1 MGSFIINGG
10 HKLYGEIAVDGAKN
24 GVLPILAATL
34 LTDEECIIHN
44 CPFLTDVEMTKQILE
59 LLGCKVASQ
68 EKTVIVDPSCADN
81 TEIPE
86 PLMRKMRSSIVFLG
100 AIAARNGR
108 ALVSSPGGCEIG
120 SRPIDLHLYALRRLG
135 INIAENGGKLVCE
148 CGRPTGCEVVL
159 SFPSVGATENIIL
172 AAARAAGETVIVN
185 AAREP
190 EICDL
195 AAVINKMGGKVRGAG
210 DSTIVIEGVERLHG
224 FEHTVLPDRIAAATF
239 LSAAAAVGGKLRLSS
254 VIPMHLIPIMCALE
268 EMGCRI
274 SFDESSCQIERIG
287 RLRPVKSVRTMPY
300 PGYPTD
306 AQAPLMAATCIA
318 DGTSVFIES
327 IFDSRLKHVGELNR
341 LGARISTEGRV
352 AVVEGVKRLSGAAV
366 NSTDLRGGAAL
377 VVAGMAAEGVTTVRC
392 TEHIDRGYGKIEE
405 TLTSVGARISRIDTA
420 SEVDDR
426 YMSA

>member
-1 MGSFIINGG
+1 MNSFIINGG
-10 HKLYGEIAVDGAKN
+10 NKLYGEIAVDGAKN

-34 LTDEECIIHN
+34 LTDEECVIHN
-44 CPFLTDVEMTKQILE
+44 CPRLTDVEITKQILE
-59 LLGCKVASQ
+59 LLGCKVTSQ
-68 EKTVIVDPSCADN
+68 GNTVTVDPVCADN

-100 AIAARNGR
+100 AISGRNGR
-108 ALVSSPGGCEIG
+108 AMMSSPGGCEIG

-135 INIAENGGKLVCE
+135 INIAENGGKLICE
-148 CGRPTGCEVVL
+148 CGRPTGCEIVL

-172 AAARAAGETVIVN
+172 AAAKAVGETVIVN

-210 DSTIVIEGVERLHG
+210 DSTIIIEGVEKLHG
-224 FEHTVLPDRIAAATF
+224 FEHAVLPDRIAAATF
-239 LSAAAAVGGKLRLSS
+239 LAAAAATGGKIRLSS
-254 VIPMHLIPIMCALE
+254 IVPMHLIPIMCALE

-274 SFDESSCQIERIG
+274 SFDENSCQIERTG
-287 RLRPVKSVRTMPY
+287 RLKPVKSIRTMPY
-300 PGYPTD
+300 PGFPTD
-306 AQAPLMAATCIA
+306 AQAPLMAAACVA

-327 IFDSRLKHVGELNR
+327 IFDSRFKHVGELNR
-341 LGARISTEGRV
+341 LGAKISTEGRV

-366 NSTDLRGGAAL
+366 DSTDLRGGVAL
-377 VVAGMAAEGVTTVRC
+377 IIAGMTAEGVTTVRC
-392 TEHIDRGYGKIEE
+392 TGHIDRGYDKIEE
-405 TLTSVGARISRIDTA
+405 IFSSVGAKIRRIDTA
-420 SEVDDR
+420 ADVADG